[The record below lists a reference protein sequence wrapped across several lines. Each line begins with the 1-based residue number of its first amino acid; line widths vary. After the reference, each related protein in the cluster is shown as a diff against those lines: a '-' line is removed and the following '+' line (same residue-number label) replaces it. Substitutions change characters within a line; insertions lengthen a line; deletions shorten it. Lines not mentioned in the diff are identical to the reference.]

1 MLKIFRNKELKKKVI
16 WVVAIVIILSF
27 GVFGTAYLLTGSG
40 SDESAGKIFRKK
52 ISRTEFLDAYR
63 NVEIQSLMQYGDKFH
78 QLKPFLNL
86 ESRTWDRLILLH
98 EVQERNIKV
107 YDDMVIKSI
116 QENQN
121 FHRNGQ
127 FDSIMYEQ
135 VLNYLRVN
143 PRDFEEGVRENLQM
157 QLLYDQA
164 TKDIAVSD
172 EEISEEYQR
181 RNQKV
186 QVSYVLVPP
195 DQYKDESMFDEE
207 GARAH
212 YEANPPAFMIPAA
225 INVEYVLL
233 PFPEDK
239 PDELDMKLSLDE
251 EPADDIEDPLA
262 GEDEEDDEAR
272 QAVRER
278 ADEIYTET
286 LINPNLREVADAN
299 SLEIK
304 ETGFFNIDK
313 PDMSL
318 GWPFEMFQEVF
329 RLTTDTIPEPFE
341 TPDGMVLV
349 NVTERRDAYIPDYE
363 DVKAKVKDSYLLEL
377 AKDVAKEKTAEAR
390 EKIAT
395 AFAESP
401 AADFA
406 QLAKDLGLDLYQSPS
421 FNRGQYLPVIGISK
435 EFENAA
441 FALSAQEPLSEV
453 IDHAKGFA
461 ILHLDNTTPADP
473 AKLADQR
480 AEIKEALLQERKN
493 QAFTEFMT
501 TLRVES
507 NLDNNLARRQAE
519 QQAQQGGGQ

>member
-1 MLKIFRNKELKKKVI
+1 MLKLFRNKELKKKFI
-16 WVVAIVIILSF
+16 WAVAILIILSF
-27 GVFGTAYLLTGSG
+27 GFFGTAYLITGKG
-40 SDESAGKIFRKK
+40 NPDIAGKIFRQTV
-52 ISRTEFLDAYR
+52 SRSDFLDAYR

-78 QLKPFLNL
+78 ELKPYLNL

-98 EVQERNIKV
+98 EANKRKIKV

-121 FHRNGQ
+121 FHRNGH

-135 VLNYLRVN
+135 VLKYLRVN
-143 PRDFEEGVRENLQM
+143 PRDFEEGIRENLKM

-164 TKDIAVSD
+164 TRDVHVSADEIAA
-172 EEISEEYQR
+172 EYQQ

-186 QVSYVLVPP
+186 QVSYVLVEP
-195 DQYKDESMFDEE
+195 DKYKNEDMYDEA

-233 PFPEDK
+233 PFPDK
-239 PDELDMKLSLDE
+239 EPEELDMKLSVDN
-251 EPADDIEDPLA
+251 EPADDIDDPLA
-262 GEDEEDDEAR
+262 GEGDDDFAAQ
-272 QAVRER
+272 QAVRDR

-286 LINPNLREVADAN
+286 LINPNLREVAEAN

-304 ETGFFNIDK
+304 ETGFFNIDQ

-318 GWPFEMFQEVF
+318 GWPFEMFQDVF

-341 TPDGMVLV
+341 TPNGMVLV

-363 DVKAKVKDSYLLEL
+363 EVKNKVKDSYLLEK
-377 AKDVAKEKTAEAR
+377 AREVAKEKTREAR
-390 EKIAT
+390 EKITA

-406 QLAKDLGLDLYQSPS
+406 QLAKDLGLNLYQSPDFS
-421 FNRGQYLPVIGISK
+421 RGQYLPIIGISK

-441 FALSAQEPLSEV
+441 FDLTKEAPISEV
-453 IDHAKGFA
+453 IDQTKGFA
-461 ILHLDNTTPADP
+461 ILYLDNKTPADP
-473 AKLADQR
+473 EKLPEQR
-480 AEIKEALLQERKN
+480 AAIEEALLQERKN
-493 QAFTEFMT
+493 QTFTEFMT
-501 TLRVES
+501 ILRVES

-519 QQAQQGGGQ
+519 QQARQSTSQ